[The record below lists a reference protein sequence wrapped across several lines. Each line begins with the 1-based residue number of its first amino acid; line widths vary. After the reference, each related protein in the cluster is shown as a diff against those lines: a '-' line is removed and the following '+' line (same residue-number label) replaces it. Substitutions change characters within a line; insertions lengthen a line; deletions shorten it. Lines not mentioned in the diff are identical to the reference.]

1 MNAKDFNVYRL
12 YGIYG
17 ELLTENQ
24 RAVIEDYFG
33 LDLSLGEIAEMK
45 GISRQAVKDTLA
57 KGEKLAI
64 EHNKQHEY
72 VEKRLNHYASQQVVL
87 AKSIYDTYVDRG
99 LIEKDEDFEK
109 MWFDFYFNEKELNLK
124 KAPQEFNK
132 ILVRVVAL

>member
-45 GISRQAVKDTLA
+45 GISRQAVKDALA
-57 KGEKLAI
+57 KGEKLLVEYEQKLGFLRKKSAI
-64 EHNKQHEY
+64 SALTVKQGEG
-72 VEKRLNHYASQQVVL
+72 EIKQ
-87 AKSIYDTYVDRG
+87 
-99 LIEKDEDFEK
+99 
-109 MWFDFYFNEKELNLK
+109 
-124 KAPQEFNK
+124 K
-132 ILVRVVAL
+132 ILDILEEK

>member
-1 MNAKDFNVYRL
+1 MFICDNLKIEVKNMNKL
-12 YGIYG
+12 
-17 ELLTENQ
+17 
-24 RAVIEDYFG
+24 
-33 LDLSLGEIAEMK
+33 IA
-45 GISRQAVKDTLA
+45 ISTNGSNSIALVKSVNEQEYKKLVNAQAERLA

>member
-1 MNAKDFNVYRL
+1 MNKL
-12 YGIYG
+12 
-17 ELLTENQ
+17 
-24 RAVIEDYFG
+24 
-33 LDLSLGEIAEMK
+33 IA
-45 GISRQAVKDTLA
+45 ISTNGSNSIALVKSVNEQEYKKLVNAQAERLA